1 MSISLLQE
9 QIRKKKTPLVLGL
22 GPDVERIAPKI
33 RNSFTEMYGEGV
45 MATAEALRYH
55 GCQVLDAAADRLA
68 AVVLDASAY
77 LRCGAMG
84 FDVLANL
91 AGAAR
96 SRGLYVIVDSRGA
109 AAAPWLAGIP
119 QADAV
124 TVLPWLGGDA
134 CGAIGADKAVFAA
147 VTTDN
152 PTAGEMQRLIAG
164 DRKLFLAAAEQLAR
178 QGAGL
183 LLESGYALD
192 VRDVRRKLD
201 KSFLLLTHCTPQ
213 AAESAFNDY
222 GHGAALVNGAIQYA
236 ADMPA
241 ALEEAVGE
249 LKAWVTVV

>member
-1 MSISLLQE
+1 MSITLLQE
-9 QIRKKKTPLVLGL
+9 QIRKKKTALVLGL
-22 GPDVERIAPKI
+22 GPDAGQIAPNI
-33 RNSFTEMYGEGV
+33 RRSFTEMYGEGV

-68 AVVLDASAY
+68 AVVLDATAY

-91 AGAAR
+91 AGAAKA
-96 SRGLYVIVDSRGA
+96 RGLYTIVDTRGA
-109 AAAPWLAGIP
+109 SAAPWLAGIP

-134 CGAIGADKAVFAA
+134 CLAVEDRAVFAV

-152 PTAGEMQRLIAG
+152 PSAGEMQRLIAG

-192 VRDVRRKLD
+192 IRDVRRKLD
-201 KSFLLLTHCTPQ
+201 KTFLLLTHCTPR
-213 AAESAFNDY
+213 AAESAFDDY
-222 GHGAALVNGAIQYA
+222 GHGAALVDPSIQYA
-236 ADMPA
+236 ADYSA
-241 ALEEAVGE
+241 AIEKSIADVKE
-249 LKAWVTVV
+249 WVTVV